1 MALTYIIIRCIIIA
15 FSSDSAGRRRP
26 NLPLPP
32 EAIIVACG
40 GSKYM
45 YLQGRSEPMK
55 PTAVAAVQGR
65 ILVILSG
72 INAAIWIYV
81 VSLMR

>member
-1 MALTYIIIRCIIIA
+1 
-15 FSSDSAGRRRP
+15 
-26 NLPLPP
+26 
-32 EAIIVACG
+32 
-40 GSKYM
+40 
-45 YLQGRSEPMK
+45 MK